1 MQSMTG
7 FGSIGQ
13 SIGSLQIA
21 VRLRSVNHRHLD
33 LVVRM
38 PEEIRALELEMRE
51 RIGKR
56 FSRGRIELRVDLE
69 DQRDRTVEVRVNRSW
84 IAGLQKA
91 SQELREAEL
100 DLSPLS
106 LGDLLRNPDAV
117 RIFADADAGDDNY
130 SIPVLAVLDEA
141 LDELEASRAKEG
153 NKLQTVLENQLEKL
167 SVLVKEI
174 SAEQPTIRQDQ
185 EERLRSRV
193 QEVLGDSQILDE
205 GRLEQEIVFLA
216 ERSDVREE
224 LDRLVTHLS
233 HFREAM
239 MQPGGIGKKLDFIA
253 QEISR
258 ELTTLGAKCRQAG
271 VRQRNVDAKLICE
284 QIREQVQNIE

>member
-69 DQRDRTVEVRVNRSW
+69 DQRERTVEVRVNRSW

-117 RIFADADAGDDNY
+117 RISADADAGDDNY